1 MSDLAP
7 LLQGFFTDK
16 LMLQLQA
23 SPHTIA
29 AYRDTFTLL
38 LGFAE
43 QRTGHRPTCLSIADL
58 DAPTI
63 GASSST
69 WKPTA
74 ATPPQPATPAWP
86 LSVRSSATRPC
97 GPPSTRQ

>member
-29 AYRDTFTLL
+29 AYRDIFTLL

-43 QRTGHRPTCLSIADL
+43 QRTGRP
-58 DAPTI
+58 
-63 GASSST
+63 GMASLVVVYGISGWECAGVCPGRTST
-69 WKPTA
+69 GEY
-74 ATPPQPATPAWP
+74 
-86 LSVRSSATRPC
+86 RS
-97 GPPSTRQ
+97 